1 MEVSV
6 DIEELEQFIISD
18 KFREFLLKESSFE
31 IAAFI
36 LQTLFDELDEIK
48 GDNE

>member
-6 DIEELEQFIISD
+6 DIEELEQFLISD
-18 KFREFLLKESSFE
+18 KFREFLLKESNFE
-31 IAAFI
+31 ITAFI
-36 LQTLFDELDEIK
+36 LQTLFDRLDEIK